1 TLDRQPADVDLVSRS
16 APWAPGL
23 RPLYRPADAE
33 RVTCRHLGLEIDTV
47 YRGQADGPTYPLV
60 LASLRRQIAPA
71 LRRALFEFARNQLAS
86 AMPEHYQTLGP
97 HGVIAALRTVDRQL
111 LRTAATFDFVL
122 LATPTNADEAWQQF
136 RRDRFSRA
144 PSLHYRPLPIH
155 PDIVRRRLY

>member
-1 TLDRQPADVDLVSRS
+1 RGPQVQRPTFRVVVPERHAPEAAAETLVEALRDVTLDRQPADVDLVSRS

-23 RPLYRPADAE
+23 RPLHRPADAE

-47 YRGQADGPTYPLV
+47 YRRQADGPTYPLV

-86 AMPEHYQTLGP
+86 AMPEHYQALGP

-111 LRTAATFDFVL
+111 LRTAAAFD
-122 LATPTNADEAWQQF
+122 
-136 RRDRFSRA
+136 
-144 PSLHYRPLPIH
+144 
-155 PDIVRRRLY
+155 